1 MLRIVCVREFFN
13 QILQCFLV
21 MRNKIF
27 FILFFFQ
34 LICVTVFGDVN
45 DSIFILEIKSFVYK
59 EIGMELKGDLFT
71 KWNKED
77 KPYQYVY
84 VSLADSI
91 KSPPELKSA
100 FIFCGTDEEQ
110 ALKKAAEY
118 KEKGNQVFC
127 YKTYANSGALLNSRF
142 ISYSG
147 EIKCFILFHELI
159 HNYLSQE
166 KIKIPYEFNEAL
178 ADVIGNYGA
187 LDYSTE
193 TKKTDLALTKKQICI
208 NEKLYKCMNSFISRI
223 NSNPEKARQLDKKC
237 NKRIHSILES
247 ANTFQRDR
255 FNYEVNNAYLVKNQ
269 YYSKNYFLLK
279 KILRKQKSIKG
290 LLEIMKHLPERVED
304 CVIYLK
310 KYT

>member
-1 MLRIVCVREFFN
+1 MQFARKTFFGGLTL
-13 QILQCFLV
+13 ILA
-21 MRNKIF
+21 
-27 FILFFFQ
+27 
-34 LICVTVFGDVN
+34 FGLAVA
-45 DSIFILEIKSFVYK
+45 
-59 EIGMELKGDLFT
+59 GDT
-71 KWNKED
+71 RMKY
-77 KPYQYVY
+77 P
-84 VSLADSI
+84 
-91 KSPPELKSA
+91 
-100 FIFCGTDEEQ
+100 
-110 ALKKAAEY
+110 
-118 KEKGNQVFC
+118 
-127 YKTYANSGALLNSRF
+127 
-142 ISYSG
+142 
-147 EIKCFILFHELI
+147 
-159 HNYLSQE
+159 
-166 KIKIPYEFNEAL
+166 
-178 ADVIGNYGA
+178 
-187 LDYSTE
+187 E